1 MSQAINSQTL
11 ADFTRWKY
19 PNLPL
24 NEKVHELLI
33 GDLDHGR
40 FVTLLDVNQAIEAAA
55 RAVKCYAKENP
66 NVFTTATDFIT
77 KSLGFVDKNFRE
89 KHGFYKPTLDAFS
102 KYEHLVELTRSPEMV
117 QDHQVIYDRPK
128 EADTEHASGREPGPL
143 GTRFWWRVSGIVF
156 IVILTAVMM
165 RSSLFDRFLPGGDR
179 PSEKQTPVPAPVGT
193 PAPEPS
199 RTTTSGPSWA
209 PESLLDQRNDPP
221 GGTGGMEITSN
232 STVAQSFTVG
242 RDGQLVAVDAVD
254 VRQHRCLPHK
264 SLYMSVVQVDG
275 DRLAPVTY
283 ATREFHP
290 DEVSGSLHFA
300 LNGNGPRVHK
310 GDQLAVML
318 ESQAQPSGCT
328 YGWGG
333 TYESY
338 PSGRAFI
345 NGSRN
350 PRDMKFRT
358 YVEPSAP

>member
-1 MSQAINSQTL
+1 MQAVPKDARPIKSWPDDDEAFLDVVGAIKRSVQEVRRRAEEARRRVEEEARQQAEEAPSTTPPPEPLPLQPTKAPDRLPAPTPPSDTKGFLSQAINSQTL

-165 RSSLFDRFLPGGDR
+165 RSSLFDKFLPGGDR

-242 RDGQLVAVDAVD
+242 RDG
-254 VRQHRCLPHK
+254 RTRRC
-264 SLYMSVVQVDG
+264 
-275 DRLAPVTY
+275 RC
-283 ATREFHP
+283 
-290 DEVSGSLHFA
+290 
-300 LNGNGPRVHK
+300 
-310 GDQLAVML
+310 
-318 ESQAQPSGCT
+318 SGC
-328 YGWGG
+328 
-333 TYESY
+333 
-338 PSGRAFI
+338 
-345 NGSRN
+345 
-350 PRDMKFRT
+350 
-358 YVEPSAP
+358 APT